1 MCHLEQLRD
10 RNGSDERG
18 IGLVDLLIAMM
29 ILSIVVVIFGNAL
42 IAVQRGAQSEDYRS
56 QNNDQARLAIEQ
68 LDREIRSANYTYDP
82 STETSRT
89 LGSGLTNGYALRIY
103 GQANAATRNPA
114 PGYLCELWQITSSGD
129 LQWRTWAPYQSSS
142 ASSWITIASGIV
154 NRSNGVTAF
163 TLDPN
168 NPGYGTSS
176 AVNRTI
182 DIVIQA
188 DVNPTVTP
196 NATVRL
202 ELAVT
207 GRNTSYGFPSTPCS

>member
-1 MCHLEQLRD
+1 
-10 RNGSDERG
+10 
-18 IGLVDLLIAMM
+18 V
-29 ILSIVVVIFGNAL
+29 
-42 IAVQRGAQSEDYRS
+42 
-56 QNNDQARLAIEQ
+56 
-68 LDREIRSANYTYDP
+68 
-82 STETSRT
+82 

-103 GQANAATRNPA
+103 GQANASTRNPA

-129 LQWRTWAPYQSSS
+129 LQWRTWPPYQSSS
-142 ASSWITIASGIV
+142 ASNWTTIASGIV
-154 NRSNGVTAF
+154 NRTNNVTAF

-168 NPGYGTSS
+168 NPSGT
-176 AVNRTI
+176 NRTI
-182 DIVIQA
+182 DIVILS